1 MFVDYYFQITTHF
14 IFDENEKDWK
24 CVHFCFYLPFFEENF
39 SFPMENKGKFEYIY
53 MYVYIYLYVYIYM
66 YTFCAQEEAVACC
79 LQSCSLQ
86 LFKYSYYM

>member
-1 MFVDYYFQITTHF
+1 
-14 IFDENEKDWK
+14 
-24 CVHFCFYLPFFEENF
+24 
-39 SFPMENKGKFEYIY
+39 MENKGKFEYIY